1 MTVRTNP
8 LGGSMR
14 TRTRRTHARRTRTR
28 ATALTTLLLA
38 GSLLAAAG
46 CAKEDDTDPADA
58 AASAKPRAVKAVAG
72 CGKGSWTDPADL
84 APDRK
89 PARCAKGA
97 PAPRPLAKERDLTIA
112 TGTLSAEYVAPLQM
126 AVEKGEFKKEGLNV
140 DLKVLP
146 TPDALPLLAKGD
158 IDAQWAAPEAAVMN
172 GITGGFTIKWAAG
185 NFSPDARSKS
195 GLWVKLKK
203 GESPGHVPMAG
214 RRLGT
219 MIGKGSVISYPMS
232 KALKKHGGGLD
243 EIRFQQLGSADVLT
257 ALQNGGTDSAWL
269 LDPVWRKV
277 DGDERYAFLGGQ
289 PRGEPLGGL
298 LFGPN
303 LLTEDPDA
311 GVALL
316 RAYIR
321 TVNTYFAGDYKAD
334 KAFVTE
340 LAKLLKTD
348 EAVLKSTPSLR
359 MDWEIRAGTT
369 DRLQAAYEAAGV
381 AEGERVP
388 EGRAVDRR
396 LYEEAVGHKR

>member
-1 MTVRTNP
+1 MHT
-8 LGGSMR
+8 R
-14 TRTRRTHARRTRTR
+14 TRTRVS
-28 ATALTTLLLA
+28 ALTLLLA
-38 GSLLAAAG
+38 GSLLASAG
-46 CAKEDDTDPADA
+46 CAKEDDTTTDS
-58 AASAKPRAVKAVAG
+58 AASAKPRAIKAVPG

-84 APDRK
+84 AEDRA
-89 PARCAKGA
+89 PARCDKGA
-97 PAPRPLAKERDLTIA
+97 PAPRPLPKERSLTIA

-126 AVEKGEFKKEGLNV
+126 AVEKGEFKKEGLDV
-140 DLKVLP
+140 HLKVLP

-172 GITGGFTIKWAAG
+172 GITSGFTIKWAAG
-185 NFSPDARSKS
+185 NFSPDPRSKS

-203 GESPGHVPMAG
+203 GESAAHVPMAG
-214 RRLGT
+214 RKLGT
-219 MIGKGSVISYPMS
+219 MIGKGSVISYPMG
-232 KALKKHGGGLD
+232 KTLKKHGGGLD
-243 EIRFQQLGSADVLT
+243 KIQFQQLGSADVLT

-277 DGDERYAFLGGQ
+277 DGDKQYAYLGGQ
-289 PRGEPLGGL
+289 PQGEPLGGL

-303 LLTEDPDA
+303 LLNEDPDA

-334 KAFVTE
+334 KTFVAD

-348 EAVLKSTPSLR
+348 EAVLRSTPSLR
-359 MDWEIRAGTT
+359 MDWEIRKGTT

-381 AEGERVP
+381 AKGDKVP
-388 EGRAVDRR
+388 EGKAVDRR
-396 LYEEAVGHKR
+396 LYEEAVGHKPS

>member
-1 MTVRTNP
+1 MRTRTR
-8 LGGSMR
+8 R

-28 ATALTTLLLA
+28 TTALTTLLLA

-303 LLTEDPDA
+303 FLTEDPDA

-348 EAVLKSTPSLR
+348 EAVLRSTPSLR

-381 AEGERVP
+381 AEGDRVP

>member
-1 MTVRTNP
+1 MH
-8 LGGSMR
+8 
-14 TRTRRTHARRTRTR
+14 TRISTCMF
-28 ATALTTLLLA
+28 TLLVA
-38 GSLLAAAG
+38 GSLLASAG
-46 CAKEDDTDPADA
+46 CAKEDDTTDSA
-58 AASAKPRAVKAVAG
+58 AASKPRTIKTVAG

-84 APDRK
+84 SKDRA
-89 PARCAKGA
+89 PARCDKGA
-97 PAPRPLAKERDLTIA
+97 PAPRPLPKERSLTIA

-126 AVEKGEFKKEGLNV
+126 AVQKGEFKKEGLDV
-140 DLKVLP
+140 HLKVLP

-185 NFSPDARSKS
+185 NFSPDPKSKS

-203 GESPGHVPMAG
+203 GESAEHVPMAG
-214 RRLGT
+214 RKLGT
-219 MIGKGSVISYPMS
+219 MIGKGSVISYPMG
-232 KALKKHGGGLD
+232 KTLKKHGGGLD
-243 EIRFQQLGSADVLT
+243 KIQFQQLGSADVLT

-277 DGDERYAFLGGQ
+277 DGDKQYAFLGGQ
-289 PRGEPLGGL
+289 PQGEPLGGL

-303 LLTEDPDA
+303 LLTKDPDA

-334 KAFVTE
+334 KAFVAD

-348 EAVLKSTPSLR
+348 EAVLESTPSLR
-359 MDWEIRAGTT
+359 MDWEIRSGTT
-369 DRLQAAYEAAGV
+369 DRLQAAYETAGV
-381 AEGERVP
+381 AEGDKVP
-388 EGRAVDRR
+388 EEKAVDRR
-396 LYEEAVGHKR
+396 LYEEAVGHKPS

>member
-1 MTVRTNP
+1 
-8 LGGSMR
+8 MR
-14 TRTRRTHARRTRTR
+14 TRTT
-28 ATALTTLLLA
+28 TALVAVAAAALLA
-38 GSLLAAAG
+38 TTS
-46 CAKEDDTDPADA
+46 CAKEDDEAPSTP
-58 AASAKPRAVKAVAG
+58 AKPRTVTSVSG

-84 APDRK
+84 APDRRA
-89 PARCAKGA
+89 ARCAPNT
-97 PAPRPLAKERDLTIA
+97 PAPKPLPEERGLTIA

-126 AVEKGEFKKEGLNV
+126 AVAKGEFKKEGLDV

-146 TPDALPLLAKGD
+146 TPEALPLLAKGD

-172 GITGGFTIKWAAG
+172 GITSGFDIKWTAG
-185 NFSPDARSKS
+185 NFSPAPTSKS
-195 GLWVKLKK
+195 GLWVRLKK
-203 GESPGHVPMAG
+203 NESASHVPMAG
-214 RRLGT
+214 RKLGT
-219 MIGKGSVISYPMS
+219 MIGKGSVIAYPMN

-243 EIRFQQLGSADVLT
+243 EIQFQQLGSADVLT

-277 DGDERYAFLGGQ
+277 DGDKRYAFLGGQ
-289 PRGEPLGGL
+289 PQGEPLGGL

-303 LLTEDPDA
+303 LLTKDPDA

-321 TVNTYFAGDYKAD
+321 TVNTYFAGDYKRD
-334 KAFVTE
+334 PAFVGD

-369 DRLQAAYEAAGV
+369 DRLQDAYRAAGV
-381 AEGERVP
+381 SKGDKIP
-388 EGRAVDRR
+388 EAQAVDRE
-396 LYEEAVGHKR
+396 LYEEAVGHQ

>member
-1 MTVRTNP
+1 
-8 LGGSMR
+8 MR
-14 TRTRRTHARRTRTR
+14 TRT
-28 ATALTTLLLA
+28 TALTLLVA
-38 GSLLAAAG
+38 GSLLAASG
-46 CAKEDDTDPADA
+46 CAKEDDEAP
-58 AASAKPRAVKAVAG
+58 SAPSKPRTVTPVSG

-84 APDRK
+84 TPDRE
-89 PARCAKGA
+89 PARCSPNT
-97 PAPRPLAKERDLTIA
+97 PAPEPLPEERDLTIA

-140 DLKVLP
+140 RLKVLP
-146 TPDALPLLAKGD
+146 TPDALPLLAEGD

-172 GITGGFTIKWAAG
+172 GITSGFDIKWTAG
-185 NFSPDARSKS
+185 NFSPDPKSKS
-195 GLWVKLKK
+195 GLWVRLK
-203 GESPGHVPMAG
+203 EDETAAHVPMAG
-214 RRLGT
+214 RKLGT
-219 MIGKGSVISYPMS
+219 MIGKGSVIAYPMDE
-232 KALKKHGGGLD
+232 ALKKHGGGLD

-277 DGDERYAFLGGQ
+277 DGDKRYAFLGGQ
-289 PRGEPLGGL
+289 PQGEPLGGL

-303 LLTEDPDA
+303 LLKEDPDA

-334 KAFVTE
+334 RAFTKE

-348 EAVLKSTPSLR
+348 EKILLSTPSLR

-369 DRLQAAYEAAGV
+369 DRLQDAYRAAGV
-381 AEGERVP
+381 SEGGKVP
-388 EGRAVDRR
+388 EGKAVDRG
-396 LYEEAVGHKR
+396 LYGEAVGHK

>member
-1 MTVRTNP
+1 
-8 LGGSMR
+8 MR
-14 TRTRRTHARRTRTR
+14 TRT
-28 ATALTTLLLA
+28 TTLTLLVA

-46 CAKEDDTDPADA
+46 CAKEDDEPPSADP
-58 AASAKPRAVKAVAG
+58 AKPRTVTSVAG

-84 APDRK
+84 APDRA
-89 PARCAKGA
+89 PARCSLDA
-97 PAPRPLAKERDLTIA
+97 PAPKPLPEERSLTIA

-126 AVEKGEFKKEGLNV
+126 AVAKGEFKKEGLDV
-140 DLKVLP
+140 RLKVLP

-172 GITGGFTIKWAAG
+172 GITSGFDIKWTAG
-185 NFSPDARSKS
+185 NFSPDPRSKS

-203 GESPGHVPMAG
+203 DETASHVPMAG
-214 RRLGT
+214 RKLGT
-219 MIGKGSVISYPMS
+219 MIGKGSVIAYPMN

-277 DGDERYAFLGGQ
+277 DGDKRYAFLGGQ
-289 PRGEPLGGL
+289 PQAEPLGGL

-303 LLTEDPDA
+303 LLREDPDA

-334 KAFVTE
+334 KAFATE

-348 EAVLKSTPSLR
+348 EKVLLSTPSLR

-369 DRLQAAYEAAGV
+369 DRLQDAYRAAGV
-381 AEGERVP
+381 SKGDKVP
-388 EGRAVDRR
+388 ENKAVDRT
-396 LYEEAVGHKR
+396 LYEEAVGHKP